1 MVEKVRRLALLIPAQ
16 VCLDVSD
23 KFGEG
28 VGEAGHDGK
37 MTLSTLRIF
46 ALTLKANLWRPLNL
60 PVNGAEILTWLEM
73 D

>member
-1 MVEKVRRLALLIPAQ
+1 
-16 VCLDVSD
+16 
-23 KFGEG
+23 
-28 VGEAGHDGK
+28 